1 MNTRTKGKEGEE
13 LVQKYYEGQW
23 FSLLKANFTVK
34 GGEIDLVMKKDSTLV
49 AIEVKNLDTIEE
61 LDNYITSKKVWHL
74 QRALDTFLRE
84 YGESQFTEIR
94 MDAVFLRYG
103 KIIELYENITNT

>member
-1 MNTRTKGKEGEE
+1 MNTRSKGKEGEK
-13 LVQKYYEGQW
+13 LVQNYYEGQG

-61 LDNYITSKKVWHL
+61 LDNYITSRKV
-74 QRALDTFLRE
+74 
-84 YGESQFTEIR
+84 
-94 MDAVFLRYG
+94 
-103 KIIELYENITNT
+103 